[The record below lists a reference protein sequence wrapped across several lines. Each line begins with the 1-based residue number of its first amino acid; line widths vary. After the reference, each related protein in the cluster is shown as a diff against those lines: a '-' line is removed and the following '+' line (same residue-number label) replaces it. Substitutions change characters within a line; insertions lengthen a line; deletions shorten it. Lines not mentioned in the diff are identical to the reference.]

1 MKKSQEVITA
11 DPGKMREF
19 LIKVNTD
26 VAFRKSFLEAPI
38 AVLNKNGFTLSPEAK
53 SEVEDTVRRY
63 NKDVRDI
70 AKLPIGYEKFL
81 RDMGFKGK
89 FASDSEKDK
98 MPMGLV

>member
-1 MKKSQEVITA
+1 MEKGQEAIAA

-53 SEVEDTVRRY
+53 SEVEATVRCM
-63 NKDVRDI
+63 NKDISDI
-70 AKLPIGYEKFL
+70 AKRPIGYEKFL
-81 RDMGFKGK
+81 RSIRYKGRLGPV
-89 FASDSEKDK
+89 SEEPVGMWID
-98 MPMGLV
+98 